1 MEFEAFKELI
11 HQWIHMEYVEP
22 EDVPEIELYMDQVTT
37 FMDSHLGQSLKGP
50 EDKILTKTMI
60 NNYAKNKLIPPP
72 NKKKY
77 TKNHIFLLIYIYYFK
92 NILSISDIQNLLQPM
107 TDSFFHAEKDDP
119 INFTS
124 IYRDILNG
132 VLDHHQRVKGNIDET
147 VGLAKQIFA
156 HGEGADNQYLND
168 FALICLL
175 SYDIFVK
182 KRLVEQMIGNLY
194 TPDEKKK

>member
-1 MEFEAFKELI
+1 MEFEAFKEMI
-11 HQWIHMEYVEP
+11 HQWVHLEYIEP

-37 FMDSHLGQSLKGP
+37 FMDSHIGKSLKDTD
-50 EDKILTKTMI
+50 EKILTKTMI

-92 NILSISDIQNLLQPM
+92 NVLSISDIQNLLQPM
-107 TDSFFHAEKDDP
+107 TDSFFDVGPEEAM
-119 INFTS
+119 NFTS
-124 IYRDILNG
+124 IYRNILNG
-132 VLDHHQRVKGNIDET
+132 VLEHHQHIKADIDET
-147 VGLAKQIFA
+147 AAWAKKIFA
-156 HGEGADNQYLND
+156 GGEGADNQYLND

-175 SYDIFVK
+175 SYDVFVK

-194 TPDEKKK
+194 TPEEKKK